1 MRKSLG
7 IAVSLAAVAGI
18 TAVEFAWLGVNSAT
32 ASFSYL
38 LLVLALATRVGLTE
52 SLVAS
57 FASVLCYNYFFLPPI
72 GNFTIADPENWVAL
86 FAFLITSIT
95 TSHLSAKARR
105 QTEEARARQLE
116 LERLHEFTTALMIG
130 DPERSILS
138 QIAKQI
144 SRVFESPSAALYDLD
159 SNTFCLAGIPNPA
172 LSEALLR
179 QATLGN
185 AIRRVDDGTVIVPV
199 TLGGSAKGS
208 LGITGPNTLSDVALR
223 ALAQAAAIAIERA
236 RTQEAASR
244 ADATMRHEEL
254 KSTLLDALAHEF
266 KTPLTSIRAATT
278 ALLGRPGGSAAER
291 EFLTIADEE
300 ADRLNRL
307 VNEAIEAT
315 RVSSG
320 DLQLHRELSNASELI
335 FRALDELR
343 AFCEGREIEV
353 DAGVGLP
360 KLDID
365 RNLAGLALRQLIN
378 NALKYAPTSSP
389 IRIGARGIPGFVEFR
404 VKNDGPGI
412 PPEEQK
418 AIFEKFYRRQ
428 EARQRIPGTGLGLT
442 IARGIVEAHGGKI
455 SVESEPGRGVTF
467 VFTLPAVGAQ

>member
-18 TAVEFAWLGVNSAT
+18 TTIEHAWLGVNSAT

-57 FASVLCYNYFFLPPI
+57 VASMLCYNYFFLPPV
-72 GNFTIADPENWVAL
+72 GEFTIADPENWVAL
-86 FAFLITSIT
+86 LAFLITSTT

-130 DPERSILS
+130 DSERSLLS
-138 QIAKQI
+138 QIATQI

-159 SNTFCLAGIPNPA
+159 SDTFCLAGIPNLA
-172 LSEALLR
+172 LSEVVLR
-179 QATLGN
+179 QATGGS
-185 AIRRVDDGTVIVPV
+185 AIRRLDDGTAIVPI
-199 TLGGSAKGS
+199 TLGGNAKGS
-208 LGITGPNTLSDVALR
+208 LAITGSNTLSDVALR
-223 ALAQAAAIAIERA
+223 AIAQATAIAIERTRA
-236 RTQEAASR
+236 QEAASR
-244 ADATMRHEEL
+244 ADATTRHEEL

-278 ALLGRPGGSAAER
+278 ALLARPGGSSAER
-291 EFLTIADEE
+291 EYLTIADEE

-320 DLQLHRELSNASELI
+320 DVQLRREHYEPAELI
-335 FRALDELR
+335 SAALGQLR

-353 DAGVGLP
+353 DAGAGLP

-365 RNLAGLALRQLIN
+365 PNMAGLALRQLIN

-389 IRIGARGIPGFVEFR
+389 IYISAKEVPGFVEFR

-412 PPEEQK
+412 PAQEQK
-418 AIFEKFYRRQ
+418 AIFDKFYRGQ
-428 EARQRIPGTGLGLT
+428 EARLRIPGTGLGLT
-442 IARGIVEAHGGKI
+442 IARGIVEAHGGTI
-455 SVESEPGRGVTF
+455 SVESGPETGVSF
-467 VFTLPAVGAQ
+467 VFTLPAVGAK